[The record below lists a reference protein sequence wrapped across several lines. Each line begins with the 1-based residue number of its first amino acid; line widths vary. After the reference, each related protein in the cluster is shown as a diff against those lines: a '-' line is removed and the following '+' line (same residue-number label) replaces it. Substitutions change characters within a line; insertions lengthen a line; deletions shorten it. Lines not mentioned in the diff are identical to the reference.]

1 MSIRIYFLTV
11 RQIMRRIGEVRNWVE
26 SYYNLCHGEAPQYR
40 NHSRALTREHFR
52 DIYLLFQSISN
63 ATLLYI
69 SATCTT
75 GRCSEAYTH
84 ISFNLN
90 IVRSVAQDPHCLFLV
105 TIFDQRYKRQRQY
118 TEQNMWEEHGL
129 FTKHVKLWF
138 AHAPYRSWIM
148 CRNVQSDLHIK
159 FSSITL
165 PVTLN
170 EFRHSCYDIY

>member
-26 SYYNLCHGEAPQYR
+26 SYYNLCHGEVPQYR

-75 GRCSEAYTH
+75 GSGSEAYTH

-90 IVRSVAQDPHCLFLV
+90 IVCSVAQDPHSLFLV
-105 TIFDQRYKRQRQY
+105 TISVQRYKRQRQD
-118 TEQNMWEEHGL
+118 TEQNLRLNMSHLPNTSNCGL
-129 FTKHVKLWF
+129 RMRLECRERFSRHCRLAIPTSRLVRDARAVMHVSGFLW
-138 AHAPYRSWIM
+138 R
-148 CRNVQSDLHIK
+148 R
-159 FSSITL
+159 
-165 PVTLN
+165 
-170 EFRHSCYDIY
+170 